1 YVPAGAILL
10 TGPDMQY
17 SNEKPLS
24 ELRIDV
30 YAGRD
35 GHFTLY
41 EDEGTTYDY
50 ERGFCSFIPIAY
62 NDAARTL
69 TLGKRSGSFP
79 EMVAEKN
86 VCIALHTPDGTS
98 SEATV
103 TYDGESLTVNF

>member
-1 YVPAGAILL
+1 ML

-17 SNEKPLS
+17 SSEKPLT

-35 GHFTLY
+35 GRFTLY

-62 NDAARTL
+62 NEVARTL
-69 TLGKRSGSFP
+69 TVGKRKGSFP
-79 EMVAEKN
+79 SMTTDKTISV
-86 VCIALHTPDGTS
+86 VLHTVEGTELVS
-98 SEATV
+98 SAEYSGDSIV
-103 TYDGESLTVNF
+103 IRF